1 VQPDADPTTKKV
13 DYTDRTTE
21 FKRVEPDVAPVFK
34 PNTTIQ
40 NQDGTTTTLDTTT
53 TAGEETPWRAQF
65 VAPITTGQVGAWETG
80 QARADAKKWRDLHM
94 RAAKK
99 KWGYGTDE
107 FNKQAYIDQR
117 NRIATR
123 HRKMLGAGPKT
134 LKDGTVLEY

>member
-1 VQPDADPTTKKV
+1 M
-13 DYTDRTTE
+13 
-21 FKRVEPDVAPVFK
+21 
-34 PNTTIQ
+34 
-40 NQDGTTTTLDTTT
+40 G
-53 TAGEETPWRAQF
+53 
-65 VAPITTGQVGAWETG
+65 
-80 QARADAKKWRDLHM
+80 
-94 RAAKK
+94 AAKK